1 MERSNKMKKLA
12 VLIGLVLMLA
22 LAVSPASA
30 IIGGESDMEHGNV
43 GAIVMNWPP
52 LEDIKVRL
60 CTGTLIH
67 PQYLLTAAHCNIVLE
82 NQGIGYDEVWVT
94 FNQEA
99 LAEDVEYL
107 EVENIIIHPNFNKWF
122 PGADD
127 IALVKLKN
135 QVEGIEPKLLP
146 EAGYMNEVIQQPLTG
161 KDRRALALDLTI
173 VGYGTSIYASNTEM
187 LTDAIRHIGTVTF
200 QLLLP
205 TTIKTYQNLDNANVC
220 YGDSG
225 GPLFH
230 IDTEGNEVLVGVLSW
245 VDETCT
251 ATGIHYRVDTA
262 SALEFITA
270 NLSAE

>member
-1 MERSNKMKKLA
+1 MKKLA
-12 VLIGLVLMLA
+12 VLIGLVLVLA

-30 IIGGESDMEHGNV
+30 VIGGEPDTEHDNV

-52 LEDIKVRL
+52 LEGIKVRL

-67 PQYLLTAAHCNIVLE
+67 PKFLLTAAHCKIVLE
-82 NQGIGYDEVWVT
+82 NQGIGYDDVWVT

-99 LAEDVEYL
+99 LAENAEYL
-107 EVENIIIHPNFNKWF
+107 ELEKDIIVHPDFNKWF

-127 IALVKLKN
+127 IALVELKN
-135 QVEGIEPKLLP
+135 PVEGIEPKPLP
-146 EAGYMNEVIQQPLTG
+146 EAGYMNKVIQQSLTG

-187 LTDAIRHIGTVTF
+187 LLDAIRHIGTVTF

-205 TTIKTYQNLDNANVC
+205 TTIKTYQNLENANVC

-230 IDTEGNEVLVGVLSW
+230 VDKEGDEVLVGVLSW

-251 ATGIHYRVDTA
+251 ATGVHYRVDNA
-262 SALEFITA
+262 SALEFINA
-270 NLSAE
+270 NLPTE